1 MRVGALYFAPQK
13 VHLSCPVNCLSTVRG
28 DTPNQERQLDL
39 ETTLRTEHHPLQGGV
54 NLVIYELFFL
64 LGCNVTKLIN
74 NKMKNLSVLHLNY
87 ANHIKIVQHA
97 CVCFR
102 YFFLTLL
109 KSQLYNIAASCLVSR
124 RNLACSHFKEQAYK
138 ALMFKLVTAENIVFC

>member
-1 MRVGALYFAPQK
+1 MRDGGTVFCPTESTSILPCKLF
-13 VHLSCPVNCLSTVRG
+13 VHSERRHTKPRKTVRLG
-28 DTPNQERQLDL
+28 NNTQNQA
-39 ETTLRTEHHPLQGGV
+39 PSSQGGV